1 MTGEADAVNA
11 DALSAAGS
19 EAAVEGSLNS
29 KSAPFLSLFSHSS
42 TWTKSALRVARGPDG
57 PLF

>member
-29 KSAPFLSLFSHSS
+29 KSAPFLSLFFPTHPHGQN
-42 TWTKSALRVARGPDG
+42 LH
-57 PLF
+57 